1 MGLIDAASLSEWEII
16 ARLGIATGL
25 GAVIGLEREID
36 GHDAGMR
43 THALLALGSGL
54 FGVISVAGFADFIVE
69 RATSNVQVDVT
80 RIASYVAAGV
90 GFLGG
95 GAILKQTH
103 RVRGLTTAASLW
115 ACAAVG
121 LAAGIGLPSA
131 AVVATVAT
139 VVVLLLDAPMRR
151 LRRSHLKRSLSVTF
165 AEAIDPQQLTVA
177 LAHRGLT
184 KLKVAVNDVT
194 QTVLTLEGLPEREV
208 ESVLREA
215 AKHGSVIG
223 TSIW

>member
-1 MGLIDAASLSEWEII
+1 MGLIDAASLSEWQVIG
-16 ARLGIATGL
+16 RLAAATGL
-25 GAVIGLEREID
+25 GALIGLEREID

-54 FGVISVAGFADFIVE
+54 FGVISVGGFADFIVA
-69 RATSNVQVDVT
+69 RATTNVQVDVT

-121 LAAGIGLPSA
+121 LAAGIGFYSA
-131 AVVATVAT
+131 AVVATVAAL
-139 VVVLLLDAPMRR
+139 VMLLLDTPVRK
-151 LRRSHLKRSLSVTF
+151 LRGRHLKRSMTVTF
-165 AEAIDPQQLTVA
+165 ADIIDQQVMTTS
-177 LAHRGLT
+177 LAHRAFH
-184 KLKVAVNDVT
+184 KVTVT
-194 QTVLTLEGLPEREV
+194 ANELSQSVITVEGVASRDI
-208 ESVLREA
+208 ESVLQEISGR
-215 AKHGSVIG
+215 GDVIG

>member
-1 MGLIDAASLSEWEII
+1 MALIDAASLTEWQVV
-16 ARLGIATGL
+16 ARLAAATGL
-25 GAVIGLEREID
+25 GALIGFEREID

-43 THALLALGSGL
+43 THALLALGSGV
-54 FGVISVAGFADFIVE
+54 FGVISVGGFADFIVE
-69 RATSNVQVDVT
+69 RATTNLQVDVT

-121 LAAGIGLPSA
+121 LAAGIGFYSA
-131 AVVATVAT
+131 AIAATVST
-139 VVVLLLDAPMRR
+139 LVMLLLDAPMRK
-151 LRRSHLKRSLSVTF
+151 LRRRHLKRSLSVTF
-165 AEAIDPQQLTVA
+165 AETVDPQRLTTA
-177 LAHRGLT
+177 LAPRVLH
-184 KLKVAVNDVT
+184 KVTVGANDLSQSV
-194 QTVLTLEGLPEREV
+194 VTLEGVAEREV
-208 ESVLREA
+208 ESLLQQLAE
-215 AKHGSVIG
+215 HGEVVG